1 MVRLGLADREWTGE
15 DWTGQADRERR
26 GTEWM
31 GQDRQTGNGEE
42 RNGWDRQHRW
52 GSDLQGSKGNAD
64 KAGTGEVRCG
74 GDWQSGIGN

>member
-1 MVRLGLADREWTGE
+1 MADKAGSGMVRLGLADREW
-15 DWTGQADRERR
+15 R
-26 GTEWM
+26 GKEWM
-31 GQDRQTGNGEE
+31 GQDRQTWNGEE

-52 GSDLQGSKGNAD
+52 GSELQGSKGNAG